1 MSYIPFMRS
10 IMPPGYSREAR
21 RKCLEREL
29 RQARAAELAVADEM
43 QRACIEKEIRTEV
56 EKRLGK
62 SISHSFLH
70 GGVLW

>member
-1 MSYIPFMRS
+1 
-10 IMPPGYSREAR
+10 
-21 RKCLEREL
+21 LEREL

-43 QRACIEKEIRTEV
+43 QRACIEKAIRTEV